1 MHGFHL
7 WRGLNAVFHGRLV
20 AGRNNDV
27 NPVPA
32 KKVFFILLREKEKD
46 AYRIRKKMQ
55 MKPLFGGN
63 DASERWKKIRPTQ
76 NPLHCGASTTFVSS
90 ENES

>member
-1 MHGFHL
+1 ME
-7 WRGLNAVFHGRLV
+7 RECTACFHGRRLV
-20 AGRNNDV
+20 AGRNDV